1 VGTAVACRI
10 AVEEIQRHRVRVHA
24 EIVRPDGTVWMR
36 LRDWEDWRFHWPN
49 RYRDVFRQP
58 REIFVGEELPMDDVS
73 GTAKAVWLAPPADM
87 ARPIWRDVLE
97 QTQLE
102 PAERAAHL
110 AVGGGERRRAHRLW
124 GRIAAKEAA
133 RRLWQAQGRPAS
145 YPADLAILGE
155 ELGRTRLIRVDR
167 PEDDALPAIAIAHA
181 EGIAVAIA
189 ASDPAGRVGIDVEA
203 ITDRTDDFDASAW
216 SPGEQALLT
225 RWSGPDRDEWLARL
239 WSAKQATAQAAGVER
254 AATEV
259 VHADETTG
267 VVLVR
272 LGSCGTGIPPAI
284 DHGLEG
290 RASIDLMNPLR
301 VVSAR
306 RGDHAWAWTLGE
318 GAEP

>member
-1 VGTAVACRI
+1 
-10 AVEEIQRHRVRVHA
+10 
-24 EIVRPDGTVWMR
+24 MR
-36 LRDWEDWRFHWPN
+36 LRDWEDWRFHWPS

-58 REIFVGEELPMDDVS
+58 REIFVGEELPLDDAS
-73 GTAKAVWLAPPADM
+73 RRAKAVWLAPPVDM

-110 AVGGGERRRAHRLW
+110 AEGGVEWLRAHRLW

-145 YPADLAILGE
+145 YPADLAIVGE
-155 ELGRTRLIRVDR
+155 ETGQPRLLRADQ
-167 PEDDALPAIAIAHA
+167 PEDDALPAISIAHA
-181 EGIAVAIA
+181 EGLAVAIA
-189 ASDPAGRVGIDVEA
+189 AGDPAGPVGIGVEA
-203 ITDRTDDFDASAW
+203 ITDRTDEFDASAW
-216 SPGEQALLT
+216 SLGERALLT
-225 RWSGPDRDEWLARL
+225 RWSGPDHDEWLARL
-239 WSAKQATAQAAGVER
+239 WSAKQAAARAAGVER

-259 VHADETTG
+259 IHADEATG
-267 VVLVR
+267 VVHVR
-272 LGSCGTGIPPAI
+272 LASCGTGILPVI

-290 RASIDLMNPLR
+290 RATIDPIKPLR

-306 RGDHAWAWTLGE
+306 RGDHAWAWTLGA